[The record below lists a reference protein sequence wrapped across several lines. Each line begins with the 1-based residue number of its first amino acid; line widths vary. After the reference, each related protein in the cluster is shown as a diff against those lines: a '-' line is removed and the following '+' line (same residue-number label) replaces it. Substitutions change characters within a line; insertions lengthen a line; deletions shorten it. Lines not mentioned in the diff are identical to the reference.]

1 MEELH
6 RVCKNFTRHDKKTR
20 TILLCEMLEY
30 TNVFLEAAF
39 RAEGYSFETLKNPV
53 KDRTLA
59 LRYIS
64 NDYCY
69 PTVLI
74 LAQFL
79 EYLESG
85 ERDPEE
91 ITFME
96 PQAGGACR
104 AGNIY
109 NLLQRVLYR
118 MAEQGQQ
125 EYAQIPVISLNLMG
139 EEKHTGFRITPSLL
153 SGGIAAGCYGDLI
166 MCLYQQVKPY
176 EQNPGE
182 TDRIR
187 SQVEKKLCESIRRHR
202 NGRHTREKNYR
213 YACEV
218 FSKVPVKPGKKKRV
232 GITGEIYMK
241 YSKLGN
247 DDIESFLLRQGME
260 PYSGGFVNYC
270 LYLVDTERYKAEKYQ
285 HNPIMAKACAF
296 VLHRLCEAQKHL
308 LTVIGETDR
317 FQTDLPFP
325 ELKEKVQGILAEG
338 CNTGDG
344 WLIAAEVIQYVEKG
358 CGSVLILHPFGCLVS
373 HVCERGILQRLH
385 SRFPDVSIQTIEY
398 DYDQSKTLRESRIL
412 LAIS

>member
-91 ITFME
+91 IAFME

-118 MAEQGQQ
+118 MAEQGQT

-139 EEKHTGFRITPSLL
+139 EEKHTGFRITPGLL

-296 VLHRLCEAQKHL
+296 VLHRLCEAQN
-308 LTVIGETDR
+308 I
-317 FQTDLPFP
+317 
-325 ELKEKVQGILAEG
+325 
-338 CNTGDG
+338 
-344 WLIAAEVIQYVEKG
+344 
-358 CGSVLILHPFGCLVS
+358 CL
-373 HVCERGILQRLH
+373 R
-385 SRFPDVSIQTIEY
+385 
-398 DYDQSKTLRESRIL
+398 
-412 LAIS
+412 

>member
-118 MAEQGQQ
+118 MVEQGQL

-166 MCLYQQVKPY
+166 MCLYQQV
-176 EQNPGE
+176 
-182 TDRIR
+182 
-187 SQVEKKLCESIRRHR
+187 
-202 NGRHTREKNYR
+202 
-213 YACEV
+213 
-218 FSKVPVKPGKKKRV
+218 
-232 GITGEIYMK
+232 
-241 YSKLGN
+241 
-247 DDIESFLLRQGME
+247 
-260 PYSGGFVNYC
+260 
-270 LYLVDTERYKAEKYQ
+270 
-285 HNPIMAKACAF
+285 
-296 VLHRLCEAQKHL
+296 
-308 LTVIGETDR
+308 
-317 FQTDLPFP
+317 
-325 ELKEKVQGILAEG
+325 
-338 CNTGDG
+338 
-344 WLIAAEVIQYVEKG
+344 
-358 CGSVLILHPFGCLVS
+358 
-373 HVCERGILQRLH
+373 
-385 SRFPDVSIQTIEY
+385 
-398 DYDQSKTLRESRIL
+398 
-412 LAIS
+412 

>member
-1 MEELH
+1 MEKLH

-91 ITFME
+91 IAFME

-118 MAEQGQQ
+118 MAEQGQT

-139 EEKHTGFRITPSLL
+139 EEKHTGFRITPGLL

-166 MCLYQQVKPY
+166 MCLYQ
-176 EQNPGE
+176 
-182 TDRIR
+182 
-187 SQVEKKLCESIRRHR
+187 
-202 NGRHTREKNYR
+202 
-213 YACEV
+213 
-218 FSKVPVKPGKKKRV
+218 
-232 GITGEIYMK
+232 
-241 YSKLGN
+241 
-247 DDIESFLLRQGME
+247 
-260 PYSGGFVNYC
+260 
-270 LYLVDTERYKAEKYQ
+270 
-285 HNPIMAKACAF
+285 
-296 VLHRLCEAQKHL
+296 
-308 LTVIGETDR
+308 
-317 FQTDLPFP
+317 
-325 ELKEKVQGILAEG
+325 
-338 CNTGDG
+338 
-344 WLIAAEVIQYVEKG
+344 
-358 CGSVLILHPFGCLVS
+358 
-373 HVCERGILQRLH
+373 
-385 SRFPDVSIQTIEY
+385 
-398 DYDQSKTLRESRIL
+398 
-412 LAIS
+412 

>member
-53 KDRTLA
+53 KDCTLA

-64 NDYCY
+64 SDYCY

-125 EYAQIPVISLNLMG
+125 EYAQIPVIS
-139 EEKHTGFRITPSLL
+139 P
-153 SGGIAAGCYGDLI
+153 
-166 MCLYQQVKPY
+166 
-176 EQNPGE
+176 
-182 TDRIR
+182 
-187 SQVEKKLCESIRRHR
+187 
-202 NGRHTREKNYR
+202 
-213 YACEV
+213 
-218 FSKVPVKPGKKKRV
+218 
-232 GITGEIYMK
+232 
-241 YSKLGN
+241 
-247 DDIESFLLRQGME
+247 
-260 PYSGGFVNYC
+260 
-270 LYLVDTERYKAEKYQ
+270 
-285 HNPIMAKACAF
+285 
-296 VLHRLCEAQKHL
+296 
-308 LTVIGETDR
+308 
-317 FQTDLPFP
+317 
-325 ELKEKVQGILAEG
+325 
-338 CNTGDG
+338 
-344 WLIAAEVIQYVEKG
+344 
-358 CGSVLILHPFGCLVS
+358 
-373 HVCERGILQRLH
+373 
-385 SRFPDVSIQTIEY
+385 
-398 DYDQSKTLRESRIL
+398 
-412 LAIS
+412 